1 MHARRATEG
10 AAKTDEDEEEDL
22 RLGKVLDFMRLLW
35 SVDHGLQSLS
45 KRMDA
50 QLGVTGP
57 QRLVIRIV
65 GRFPGI
71 SAGRIAEIL
80 KVHKS
85 TLTGVLQRLEQ
96 RGLIE
101 RREAPEDRRRSLVWL
116 TAAGKKVDA
125 VRAGTVEAALRRAM
139 GKLSAEEIEAAEAVL
154 SGVAAELERE
164 V

>member
-1 MHARRATEG
+1 MRG
-10 AAKTDEDEEEDL
+10 AKVDQGGDDEEEEV

-50 QLGVTGP
+50 RLGVTGP

-71 SAGRIAEIL
+71 SPGEIADIL

-85 TLTGVLQRLEQ
+85 TLTGVLQRLEE

-101 RREAPEDRRRSLVWL
+101 RKASPEDRRRALVRL
-116 TAAGKKVDA
+116 TAAGQKVNA
-125 VRAGTVEAALRRAM
+125 VRSGTVEAALRRTIN
-139 GKLSAEEIEAAEAVL
+139 KLPVDKLAAAEAVL
-154 SGVAAELERE
+154 ASIASELQRE
-164 V
+164 S

>member
-1 MHARRATEG
+1 MREARI
-10 AAKTDEDEEEDL
+10 DESADEKV

-45 KRMDA
+45 KRMDSRI
-50 QLGVTGP
+50 GVTGP

-71 SAGRIAEIL
+71 SPGEIADIL

-85 TLTGVLQRLEQ
+85 TLTGVLQRLER

-101 RREAPEDRRRSLVWL
+101 RRSSADDRRRSQVSL
-116 TAAGKKVDA
+116 TASGRKVDA
-125 VRAGTVEAALRRAM
+125 VRGGTVEAALRRAM
-139 GKLSAEEIEAAEAVL
+139 NKFTPEDLAGAEAVL
-154 SGVAAELERE
+154 AIVAAELERE
-164 V
+164 A

>member
-1 MHARRATEG
+1 MRG
-10 AAKTDEDEEEDL
+10 AKVDQGGDDEEDEV

-50 QLGVTGP
+50 RLGVTGP

-65 GRFPGI
+65 GRFPDI
-71 SAGRIAEIL
+71 SPGEVADIL

-85 TLTGVLQRLEQ
+85 TLTGVLQRLEE

-101 RREAPEDRRRSLVWL
+101 RKASPEDRRRSLVRL
-116 TAAGKKVDA
+116 TSAGQKVNA
-125 VRAGTVEAALRRAM
+125 VRSGTVEAALRRAM
-139 GKLSAEEIEAAEAVL
+139 NKLPDDKLAAAEAVL
-154 SGVAAELERE
+154 ASIASELQRE
-164 V
+164 G

>member
-1 MHARRATEG
+1 MRE
-10 AAKTDEDEEEDL
+10 AKVDQGGDDEEEEV

-50 QLGVTGP
+50 RLGVTGP

-65 GRFPGI
+65 GRFPDI
-71 SAGRIAEIL
+71 SPGEVADIL

-85 TLTGVLQRLEQ
+85 TLTGVLQRLEE

-101 RREAPEDRRRSLVWL
+101 RKASPEDRRRALVRL
-116 TAAGKKVDA
+116 TAAGQKVNA
-125 VRAGTVEAALRRAM
+125 VRSGTVEAALRRAIN
-139 GKLSAEEIEAAEAVL
+139 KLPVDKLAAAEAVL
-154 SGVAAELERE
+154 AIIASELQRE
-164 V
+164 G

>member
-1 MHARRATEG
+1 MREAKVDDEG
-10 AAKTDEDEEEDL
+10 SEEEEEV

-50 QLGVTGP
+50 RLGVTGP

-71 SAGRIAEIL
+71 SPGEVADIL

-85 TLTGVLQRLEQ
+85 TLTGVLQRLEK

-101 RREAPEDRRRSLVWL
+101 RKASPDDRRRSLVWL
-116 TAAGKKVDA
+116 TAAGQKVNA

-139 GKLSAEEIEAAEAVL
+139 NRLDTDNLAAAEEVL
-154 SGVAAELERE
+154 TIFAAELRRE

>member
-1 MHARRATEG
+1 MREATVDDEG
-10 AAKTDEDEEEDL
+10 SNDEEEEV

-50 QLGVTGP
+50 RFGVTGP

-71 SAGRIAEIL
+71 SPGEVADIL

-85 TLTGVLQRLEQ
+85 TLTGVLQRLEK

-101 RREAPEDRRRSLVWL
+101 RKASPDDRRRSLVWL
-116 TAAGKKVDA
+116 TAAGQKVNA
-125 VRAGTVEAALRRAM
+125 MRAGTVEAALRRAM
-139 GKLSAEEIEAAEAVL
+139 NRLDNDNLAAAEEVL
-154 SGVAAELERE
+154 TIFAAELGRE
-164 V
+164 I

>member
-1 MHARRATEG
+1 MRE
-10 AAKTDEDEEEDL
+10 AKVDEEDGEEEV

-50 QLGVTGP
+50 RLGVTGP

-71 SAGRIAEIL
+71 SPGEVADIL

-85 TLTGVLQRLEQ
+85 TLTGVLQRLEK
-96 RGLIE
+96 RALIE
-101 RREAPEDRRRSLVWL
+101 RKPSSKDRRRSLVRL
-116 TAAGKKVDA
+116 TAAGQKVNA

-139 GKLSAEEIEAAEAVL
+139 NKLPLSNLAAAEEVL
-154 SGVAAELERE
+154 TIFAAELERE
-164 V
+164 I

>member
-1 MHARRATEG
+1 MRG
-10 AAKTDEDEEEDL
+10 AKVDQGGDDEEEEV

-50 QLGVTGP
+50 RLGVTGP

-71 SAGRIAEIL
+71 SPSEIADIL

-85 TLTGVLQRLEQ
+85 TLTGVLQRLEE

-101 RREAPEDRRRSLVWL
+101 RKASPEDRRRALVRL
-116 TAAGKKVDA
+116 TAAGQKVNA
-125 VRAGTVEAALRRAM
+125 VRSGTVEAALRRTIN
-139 GKLSAEEIEAAEAVL
+139 KLPVDKLAAAEAVL
-154 SGVAAELERE
+154 ASIASELQRE
-164 V
+164 S

>member
-1 MHARRATEG
+1 MREAKNDEG
-10 AAKTDEDEEEDL
+10 DDEV

-35 SVDHGLQSLS
+35 AVDHGLQSLS
-45 KRMDA
+45 KRMDTR
-50 QLGVTGP
+50 LGVTGP

-71 SAGRIAEIL
+71 SPGEIADIL

-85 TLTGVLQRLEQ
+85 TLTGVLQRLE
-96 RGLIE
+96 RRNLIE
-101 RREAPEDRRRSLVWL
+101 RRESPDDRRKSLVWL
-116 TAAGKKVDA
+116 TPGGQKVDA

-139 GKLSAEEIEAAEAVL
+139 NKLSADELAKAQSVLTAV
-154 SGVAAELERE
+154 VAELERE

>member
-1 MHARRATEG
+1 MRE
-10 AAKTDEDEEEDL
+10 AKVDAESNDEEEDEV

-50 QLGVTGP
+50 RLGVTGP

-71 SAGRIAEIL
+71 SPGEIADIL

-85 TLTGVLQRLEQ
+85 TLTGVLQRLEK

-101 RREAPEDRRRSLVWL
+101 RKPSPDDRRRALVWL
-116 TAAGKKVDA
+116 TAAGQKVNA
-125 VRAGTVEAALRRAM
+125 LRAGTVEAALRRAM
-139 GKLSAEEIEAAEAVL
+139 NKLPTGDLAAAEEVL
-154 SGVAAELERE
+154 SVFAAELERE

>member
-1 MHARRATEG
+1 MREAKVDEAEG
-10 AAKTDEDEEEDL
+10 DDDEQV

-50 QLGVTGP
+50 RLGVTGP
-57 QRLVIRIV
+57 QRLVVRIV

-71 SAGRIAEIL
+71 SPGEVADIL

-85 TLTGVLQRLEQ
+85 TLTGVLQRLEK

-101 RREAPEDRRRSLVWL
+101 RKASPDDRRRSLVWL
-116 TAAGKKVDA
+116 TPAGQKVDA
-125 VRAGTVEAALRRAM
+125 VRSGTVEAALRRAM
-139 GKLSAEEIEAAEAVL
+139 NKLSADKLTAAEAVL
-154 SGVAAELERE
+154 TVFAAELRRGG
-164 V
+164 

>member
-1 MHARRATEG
+1 MRE
-10 AAKTDEDEEEDL
+10 AKVDEEDGEEEV

-50 QLGVTGP
+50 RFGVTGP

-71 SAGRIAEIL
+71 SPGEVASIL

-85 TLTGVLQRLEQ
+85 TLTGVLQRLEK

-101 RREAPEDRRRSLVWL
+101 RESSPDDRRRSLVRL
-116 TAAGKKVDA
+116 TAAGQKVNT

-139 GKLSAEEIEAAEAVL
+139 NRLPISNLAAAEEVLSAF
-154 SGVAAELERE
+154 AAELQRE
-164 V
+164 I

>member
-1 MHARRATEG
+1 MRG
-10 AAKTDEDEEEDL
+10 AKVDQGGDNEEEEV

-50 QLGVTGP
+50 RLGVTGP

-71 SAGRIAEIL
+71 SPGEIADIL

-85 TLTGVLQRLEQ
+85 TLTGVLQRLEE

-101 RREAPEDRRRSLVWL
+101 RKASPEDRRRALLKMALLACWMVALV
-116 TAAGKKVDA
+116 
-125 VRAGTVEAALRRAM
+125 
-139 GKLSAEEIEAAEAVL
+139 IEALVAVASMTMPYQRFL
-154 SGVAAELERE
+154 ADPA
-164 V
+164 

>member
-1 MHARRATEG
+1 MRE
-10 AAKTDEDEEEDL
+10 AKVDEEDGEEEV

-50 QLGVTGP
+50 RLGVTGP

-71 SAGRIAEIL
+71 SPGEVADIL

-85 TLTGVLQRLEQ
+85 TLTGVLQRLEK
-96 RGLIE
+96 RALIE
-101 RREAPEDRRRSLVWL
+101 RKPSSEDRRRSLVRL
-116 TAAGKKVDA
+116 TAAGQKVNA

-139 GKLSAEEIEAAEAVL
+139 NKLPLSNLAAAEEVL
-154 SGVAAELERE
+154 TIFAAELERE
-164 V
+164 I

>member
-1 MHARRATEG
+1 MRE
-10 AAKTDEDEEEDL
+10 AKVHQGGDDEEDEV

-50 QLGVTGP
+50 RLGVTGP

-71 SAGRIAEIL
+71 SPGEIADIL

-85 TLTGVLQRLEQ
+85 TLTGVLQRLEE

-101 RREAPEDRRRSLVWL
+101 RKASPEDRRRALVRL
-116 TAAGKKVDA
+116 TAAGQKVNA
-125 VRAGTVEAALRRAM
+125 VRSGTVEAALRRTIN
-139 GKLSAEEIEAAEAVL
+139 KLPVDKLAAAEAVL
-154 SGVAAELERE
+154 ASIASELQRE
-164 V
+164 S

>member
-1 MHARRATEG
+1 MREAKVDEAEG
-10 AAKTDEDEEEDL
+10 DDDEQV

-50 QLGVTGP
+50 RLGVTGP

-71 SAGRIAEIL
+71 SPGEVADIL

-85 TLTGVLQRLEQ
+85 TLTGVLQRLEK

-101 RREAPEDRRRSLVWL
+101 RKASPDDRRRSLVWL
-116 TAAGKKVDA
+116 TAAGQKVDA
-125 VRAGTVEAALRRAM
+125 VRSGTVEAALRRAM
-139 GKLSAEEIEAAEAVL
+139 KKLSADQLSAAEEVL
-154 SGVAAELERE
+154 TVFAAELQRG

>member
-1 MHARRATEG
+1 MRE
-10 AAKTDEDEEEDL
+10 AKVDQGGDDEEEEV

-50 QLGVTGP
+50 RLGVTGP

-65 GRFPGI
+65 GRFPNI
-71 SAGRIAEIL
+71 SPGEVADIL

-85 TLTGVLQRLEQ
+85 TLTGVLQRLEE

-101 RREAPEDRRRSLVWL
+101 RKASPEDRRRSLVRL
-116 TAAGKKVDA
+116 TAAGQKVNA
-125 VRAGTVEAALRRAM
+125 VRSGTVEAALRRAIN
-139 GKLSAEEIEAAEAVL
+139 KLPVEKLAAAEAVL
-154 SGVAAELERE
+154 TIFAAELQRE
-164 V
+164 G

>member
-1 MHARRATEG
+1 MREAKVDAEG
-10 AAKTDEDEEEDL
+10 GDEEDEV

-50 QLGVTGP
+50 RLGVTGP

-65 GRFPGI
+65 GRFPDI
-71 SAGRIAEIL
+71 SPGEVADIL

-85 TLTGVLQRLEQ
+85 TLTGVLQRLEE

-101 RREAPEDRRRSLVWL
+101 RKASPEDRRRSLVRL
-116 TAAGKKVDA
+116 TAAGQKVNA
-125 VRAGTVEAALRRAM
+125 VRSGTVEAALRRAIN
-139 GKLSAEEIEAAEAVL
+139 KLPVDKLAAAEAVL
-154 SGVAAELERE
+154 AIIASELQRE
-164 V
+164 G

>member
-1 MHARRATEG
+1 MREAKVDAEG
-10 AAKTDEDEEEDL
+10 NDEEEDEV

-50 QLGVTGP
+50 RLGVTGP

-71 SAGRIAEIL
+71 SPGEIADIL

-85 TLTGVLQRLEQ
+85 TLTVQLRDPPILGVHLRLAP
-96 RGLIE
+96 GLTP
-101 RREAPEDRRRSLVWL
+101 REAFAAKLRLFPWGGRLSTEAPLALAETSG
-116 TAAGKKVDA
+116 AAGADSEL
-125 VRAGTVEAALRRAM
+125 RARR
-139 GKLSAEEIEAAEAVL
+139 
-154 SGVAAELERE
+154 
-164 V
+164 

>member
-1 MHARRATEG
+1 MREAKVDDEG
-10 AAKTDEDEEEDL
+10 GDEEEEV

-50 QLGVTGP
+50 RLGVTGP

-71 SAGRIAEIL
+71 SPGEVADIL

-85 TLTGVLQRLEQ
+85 TLTGVLQRLEK

-101 RREAPEDRRRSLVWL
+101 RKASPDDRRRSLVWL
-116 TAAGKKVDA
+116 TAAGQKVNA

-139 GKLSAEEIEAAEAVL
+139 NRLDTDNLAAAEEVL
-154 SGVAAELERE
+154 TIFAAELRRE

>member
-1 MHARRATEG
+1 MREARI
-10 AAKTDEDEEEDL
+10 DESADEEV

-45 KRMDA
+45 KRMDSRI
-50 QLGVTGP
+50 GVTGP

-71 SAGRIAEIL
+71 SPGEIADIL

-85 TLTGVLQRLEQ
+85 TLTGVLQRLEK

-101 RREAPEDRRRSLVWL
+101 RRSSADDRRRSLVSL
-116 TAAGKKVDA
+116 TASGRKVDA

-139 GKLSAEEIEAAEAVL
+139 NKLTAEELAGAEAALAA
-154 SGVAAELERE
+154 VAAELERE
-164 V
+164 A

>member
-1 MHARRATEG
+1 MRE
-10 AAKTDEDEEEDL
+10 AKVHQGGDDEEEEV

-50 QLGVTGP
+50 RLGVTGP

-65 GRFPGI
+65 GRFPDI
-71 SAGRIAEIL
+71 SPGEIADIL

-85 TLTGVLQRLEQ
+85 TLTGVLQRLEE

-101 RREAPEDRRRSLVWL
+101 RKASPEDRRRALVRL
-116 TAAGKKVDA
+116 TAAGQKVNA
-125 VRAGTVEAALRRAM
+125 VRSGTVEAALRRAIN
-139 GKLSAEEIEAAEAVL
+139 KLPVDKLAAAEAVL
-154 SGVAAELERE
+154 ASIASELQRE
-164 V
+164 G